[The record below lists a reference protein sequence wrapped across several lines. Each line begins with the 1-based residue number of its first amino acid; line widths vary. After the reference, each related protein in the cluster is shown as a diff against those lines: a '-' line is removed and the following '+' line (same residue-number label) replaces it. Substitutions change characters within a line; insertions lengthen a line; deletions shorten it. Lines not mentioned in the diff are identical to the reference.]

1 VRLTLAGD
9 QPGAAAGG
17 ESCQQRGLAAG
28 SGAQVEPGRIVASD
42 GSRRQRHRDQLRAL
56 VLDAGAALGDG
67 RDRARVAAL
76 EDHAVRR
83 PRRRFSRELVAGGP
97 SGSSHERDPGRLVV
111 GGQQLVQLGP
121 AERVAQLLDHPLR
134 VAVGDRRVPHGRRHR
149 IGGDAGDPLVEV
161 VRGDLAQDG
170 VREAGGPRAD
180 PGPDQVHG
188 RADRGVGR
196 HSHRQQLVDTEPQR
210 VEDLG
215 LHLAERSVHAGGEDR
230 VVRPASADR
239 PRHQLGDERG
249 VPAGEPVVA
258 QHDRQHEVGVRVVDA
273 DGLEHV
279 HGGGAGRVRRRSR
292 GR

>member
-1 VRLTLAGD
+1 MRAIHSSRSF
-9 QPGAAAGG
+9 AATWRRTAFAKP
-17 ESCQQRGLAAG
+17 EAP
-28 SGAQVEPGRIVASD
+28 EPT
-42 GSRRQRHRDQLRAL
+42 RHP
-56 VLDAGAALGDG
+56 
-67 RDRARVAAL
+67 
-76 EDHAVRR
+76 H
-83 PRRRFSRELVAGGP
+83 RE
-97 SGSSHERDPGRLVV
+97 
-111 GGQQLVQLGP
+111 
-121 AERVAQLLDHPLR
+121 
-134 VAVGDRRVPHGRRHR
+134 
-149 IGGDAGDPLVEV
+149 
-161 VRGDLAQDG
+161 
-170 VREAGGPRAD
+170 
-180 PGPDQVHG
+180 
-188 RADRGVGR
+188 
-196 HSHRQQLVDTEPQR
+196 QLVDPEPQR